1 MSVVAEPS
9 VGSILLEGVVAG
21 VTVVIGVGLA
31 EVFARVRWRR
41 ERIETWVAELG
52 LTLPRWLSHFTGRSN
67 FPNPLHP
74 EFPRLHE
81 SVVSATTGIRFNA
94 RFPMRRRVAIRD
106 EVEDLSARIMAVYLR
121 YNQGTPLIDEEML
134 YITVSKVRDEVLG
147 KRHET
152 LEKRFERYVDEGIPT
167 DDPDD

>member
-1 MSVVAEPS
+1 
-9 VGSILLEGVVAG
+9 
-21 VTVVIGVGLA
+21 
-31 EVFARVRWRR
+31 
-41 ERIETWVAELG
+41 
-52 LTLPRWLSHFTGRSN
+52 
-67 FPNPLHP
+67 
-74 EFPRLHE
+74 
-81 SVVSATTGIRFNA
+81 
-94 RFPMRRRVAIRD
+94 MRRRVAIRD